1 MAKEV
6 VNSTGNLVS
15 AFKKTGDFIGKTV
28 ETFGMFQGIYGNIDA
43 LQLQRNYMWQVIL
56 PDETGSDSTISSR
69 VLAVDFSGAE
79 FSSINS
85 MNMGPRLRK
94 EPGKYQVPNLRLS
107 ILEDENGLV
116 WDYMINW
123 WSKILPDSTGSLGV
137 YAPQSMYKRKVAF
150 HFLSTFGVK
159 RKEFTAMGCFPIAQP
174 VYNMSYGD
182 NKLTVIDIRVSVD
195 EVMLPGQNNVGLG
208 ALQSF
213 FNFFK

>member
-1 MAKEV
+1 MENQTV
-6 VNSTGNLVS
+6 STAGSVMKT
-15 AFKKTGDFIGKTV
+15 FKKVGGFIGDTMQ
-28 ETFGMFQGIYGNIDA
+28 TFGMFQGIYGNIDA

-56 PDETGSDSTISSR
+56 PDDNGNISAR

-79 FSSINS
+79 FTSINS

-123 WSKILPDSTGSLGV
+123 WTKILPDTTGSLGF
-137 YAPQSMYKRKVAF
+137 YAPQSVYKRKVAF

-174 VYNMSYGD
+174 VYNMAYGD
-182 NKLTVIDIRVSVD
+182 NKVTVIDIRLSVD
-195 EVMLPGQNNVGLG
+195 EVMLPGQNNINLG
-208 ALQSF
+208 ALQGF
-213 FNFFK
+213 FDFFK